1 MIEGFQNFL
10 AHSAETFLNVKIE
23 EGEAEFE
30 MTLEPYTTLMI
41 AVVSEDQCSHLLMPL
56 ETASRKQ
63 MPQRD
68 LSLLRAYNH
77 EKSFAETRRTSSCLK
92 NDKFL
97 IEDITSTDMQI
108 VDSLEKVWLV

>member
-1 MIEGFQNFL
+1 
-10 AHSAETFLNVKIE
+10 LNVKIE
-23 EGEAEFE
+23 NGEAEFE
-30 MTLEPYTTLMI
+30 MNLEPFSTLMV
-41 AVVSEDQCSHLLMPL
+41 AVVSDDQCAHLIMPL
-56 ETASRKQ
+56 ETAARKQ

-92 NDKFL
+92 NDKFI

-108 VDSLEKVWLV
+108 VDSLEKVWLVQKELKRFSSEE